1 MAASSMV
8 IVGTVFQLVFTL
20 MMSSCTANNVRFYDV
35 TGYGAVSNGKDD
47 NSKQFLRAWGDA
59 CQWNG
64 NSVMLIPKG
73 IYKLNPVDFNGPCKG
88 STAVRI
94 DGNLKASTD
103 ISAEAWISFNYVDWL
118 LVDGSGTVDGQGAS
132 VWGKSGQP
140 HSISLV
146 FNFVKNSK
154 ISNLNLINSKSVHL
168 KLFKSEK
175 VMISGVKIR
184 APENSPNTDGI
195 CIADS
200 LDIQVQN
207 SNIACGDDCISM
219 LSGNENVEISG
230 VACGP
235 GHGISIGSLG
245 QSLGDSNGLTG
256 LHVRNCSFTG
266 TQNGLRIKTWAPS
279 SSGLVSN
286 LIYED
291 IHMESADNPIII
303 DQHYC
308 PSRQCDNQ
316 AQSSIQIK
324 NVTFRNVQ
332 GDSSTPVAVNIQ
344 CSSKVPCSEFKL
356 QDINLSYSGRE
367 GVVKSECLNVDG
379 QAYGQQH
386 PPGCF

>member
-1 MAASSMV
+1 
-8 IVGTVFQLVFTL
+8 
-20 MMSSCTANNVRFYDV
+20 
-35 TGYGAVSNGKDD
+35 
-47 NSKQFLRAWGDA
+47 
-59 CQWNG
+59 
-64 NSVMLIPKG
+64 
-73 IYKLNPVDFNGPCKG
+73 
-88 STAVRI
+88 
-94 DGNLKASTD
+94 
-103 ISAEAWISFNYVDWL
+103 
-118 LVDGSGTVDGQGAS
+118 
-132 VWGKSGQP
+132 
-140 HSISLV
+140 
-146 FNFVKNSK
+146 
-154 ISNLNLINSKSVHL
+154 
-168 KLFKSEK
+168 
-175 VMISGVKIR
+175 MISGVKIR

-316 AQSSIQIK
+316 VQRSTIIYSIRPIPIHSGHI
-324 NVTFRNVQ
+324 F
-332 GDSSTPVAVNIQ
+332 
-344 CSSKVPCSEFKL
+344 CSIRPKT
-356 QDINLSYSGRE
+356 
-367 GVVKSECLNVDG
+367 
-379 QAYGQQH
+379 
-386 PPGCF
+386 